1 MNKLNNIAIK
11 VEPTVP
17 QAGPFV
23 DSVLPLLLELETM
36 LAQLVTTGTTSSID
50 LRRAPL
56 GPQELIQLRSL
67 LGRGEVSAT
76 IDALGP
82 TQVEE
87 TAIAGV
93 WWITHRNQ
101 DSQTVGEFIEIT
113 DCPELLKTQSET
125 LQPALMQLRNQIA
138 QQLSSA
144 DHP

>member
-1 MNKLNNIAIK
+1 MNKLTDIAIK
-11 VEPTVP
+11 VEPTIP

-23 DSVLPLLLELETM
+23 DSILPMLLELETM
-36 LAQLVTTGTTSSID
+36 LNRLTTSQITSSID

-56 GPQELIQLRSL
+56 GPQELINLKSL

-82 TQVEE
+82 TQIEE

-101 DSQTVGEFIEIT
+101 DSQAVGEFIEVT
-113 DCPELLKTQSET
+113 DCPDLLKTQPET
-125 LQPALMQLRNQIA
+125 LQPALTKLRTHIA
-138 QQLSSA
+138 RQLSVA
-144 DHP
+144 DRP